1 MKVFVAGAT
10 GALGK
15 QLVPMLVAEGH
26 QVTGMTRTPAKQDMI
41 RSLGARPAVADAFD
55 PEAVA
60 QVVAEAEPD
69 AVVHELTDLTGT
81 FARNIDKSFAT
92 TNRLRTEGTDHLL
105 AAAKAAG
112 ARRFVAQSFTGWPY
126 KRVGGPIK
134 GEQDP
139 LDDDPPKPVSQSL
152 AAIRHV
158 EDTVTRTD
166 GLEGLALRYGGFY
179 GPGTSLA
186 AEPPGE
192 IVEMIA
198 KRRFPIVGDGGGIWS
213 LVHIEDAASATA
225 AALERG
231 APGVY
236 NVVDDDPVP
245 VRELVP
251 ELARQIGA
259 KPPRHVPRWVGRIA
273 GGEVGV
279 LMMTE
284 IRGATNAKAKRELGW
299 KPRYPSWR
307 LGFREG
313 AQENGGPR
321 GGAHER
327 GR

>member
-15 QLVPMLVAEGH
+15 QLVPMLVQAGH
-26 QVTGMTRTPAKQDMI
+26 EVTGMTRSPAKEELI
-41 RSLGARPAVADAFD
+41 RGMGARPAVADALD

-69 AVVHELTDLTGT
+69 AVIHELTDLTGT

-92 TNRLRTEGTDHLL
+92 TNLLRTEGLDHLL

-126 KRVGGPIK
+126 KPVGGPVK
-134 GEQDP
+134 DEEDP
-139 LDDDPPKPVSQSL
+139 LNDDPPKTVVESL

-158 EDTVTRTD
+158 EDTVTRAD
-166 GLEGLALRYGGFY
+166 GLVGIALRYGGFY

-186 AEPPGE
+186 FDPPGDLT
-192 IVEMIA
+192 EMIA
-198 KRRFPIVGDGGGIWS
+198 KRRVPIVGDGAGIWS

-231 APGVY
+231 EPGVY
-236 NVVDDDPVP
+236 NVADDDPVP
-245 VRELVP
+245 VGELMP

-259 KPPRHVPRWVGRIA
+259 KPPRHLPRWVGRLA
-273 GGEVGV
+273 SGEVGV
-279 LMMTE
+279 MMMTQV
-284 IRGATNAKAKRELGW
+284 RGASNDKAKRELGW
-299 KPRYPSWR
+299 ELRYPSWR
-307 LGFREG
+307 LGFRDGLE
-313 AQENGGPR
+313 R
-321 GGAHER
+321 SGGAAVR
-327 GR
+327 SAA

>member
-15 QLVPMLVAEGH
+15 QLVPMLVERGH
-26 QVTGMTRTPAKQDMI
+26 EVTGMTRTPAKEELI
-41 RSLGARPAVADAFD
+41 RSMGARPAVADAFD

-60 QVVAEAEPD
+60 QAVAQAEPE

-92 TNRLRTEGTDHLL
+92 TNRLRTEGLDHLL

-112 ARRFVAQSFTGWPY
+112 ARRFVAQSFAGWPSEPT
-126 KRVGGPIK
+126 GGPVK
-134 GEQDP
+134 TEEDP
-139 LDDDPPKPVSQSL
+139 LQQHPPKTVTESL

-158 EDTVTRTD
+158 EDTVTHAD
-166 GLEGLALRYGGFY
+166 GLDGLALRYGGFY

-186 AEPPGE
+186 VDPPGDLT
-192 IVEMIA
+192 EMIK
-198 KRRFPIVGDGGGIWS
+198 KRRVPIIGDGSGIWS
-213 LVHIEDAASATA
+213 LIHIEDAASATA

-245 VRELVP
+245 VGELMP

-259 KPPRHVPRWVGRIA
+259 KPPRHLPRWVGRLA

-279 LMMTE
+279 MMMTE
-284 IRGATNAKAKRELGW
+284 IRGATNDKAKRELGW
-299 KPRYPSWR
+299 EPRYPSWR
-307 LGFREG
+307 QGFREG
-313 AQENGGPR
+313 
-321 GGAHER
+321 
-327 GR
+327 

>member
-15 QLVPMLVAEGH
+15 QLVPMLVEQGH
-26 QVTGMTRTPAKQDMI
+26 EVTGMTRTPVKEEQI
-41 RSLGARPAVADAFD
+41 RSMGAHPAVADALD

-60 QVVAEAEPD
+60 QAVAGAEPE
-69 AVVHELTDLTGT
+69 AVIHELTDLTGT
-81 FARNIDKSFAT
+81 FARNIDKAFVT

-112 ARRFVAQSFTGWPY
+112 ARRFIAQSFAGWPF
-126 KRVGGPIK
+126 KRVGGPVK
-134 GEQDP
+134 SEEDP
-139 LDDDPPKPVSQSL
+139 LDDNPPKPVSQSL

-158 EDTVTRTD
+158 EDTVTNAE
-166 GLEGLALRYGGFY
+166 GLDGLALRYGGFY

-186 AEPPGE
+186 INPPGE
-192 IVEMIA
+192 LTEMIQ
-198 KRRFPIVGDGGGIWS
+198 KRRVPIIGNGAGIWS

-245 VRELVP
+245 VGELMP
-251 ELARQIGA
+251 ELARLIGA
-259 KPPRHVPRWVGRIA
+259 KPPRHLPRWVGRIA
-273 GGEVGV
+273 GGEAGV

-284 IRGATNAKAKRELGW
+284 IRGASNEKAKRELGW
-299 KPRYPSWR
+299 EPRYPSWR

-313 AQENGGPR
+313 LEQRDGGPVR
-321 GGAHER
+321 SAA
-327 GR
+327 

>member
-15 QLVPMLVAEGH
+15 QLVPMLVEHGH
-26 QVTGMTRTPAKQDMI
+26 EVTGMTRTPVKEEQI
-41 RSLGARPAVADAFD
+41 RSMGARPAIADALD

-60 QVVAEAEPD
+60 QAVAGAEPE
-69 AVVHELTDLTGT
+69 AVIHELTDLTGT
-81 FARNIDKSFAT
+81 FARNIDKAFVT

-112 ARRFVAQSFTGWPY
+112 ARRFIAQSFAGWPF
-126 KRVGGPIK
+126 KRVGGPVK
-134 GEQDP
+134 TEEDP
-139 LDDDPPKPVSQSL
+139 LDDNPPKPVSQSL

-158 EDTVTRTD
+158 EGTVTNAD
-166 GLEGLALRYGGFY
+166 GLDGLALRYGGFY

-186 AEPPGE
+186 IDPPGE
-192 IVEMIA
+192 LTEMIQ
-198 KRRFPIVGDGGGIWS
+198 KRRVPIIGNGAGIWS

-245 VRELVP
+245 VGELMP
-251 ELARQIGA
+251 ELARLIGA
-259 KPPRHVPRWVGRIA
+259 KPPRHLPRWVGRIA
-273 GGEVGV
+273 GGEAGV

-284 IRGATNAKAKRELGW
+284 IRGASNEKAKRELGW
-299 KPRYPSWR
+299 EPRYPSWR
-307 LGFREG
+307 LGFRGGLEQSE
-313 AQENGGPR
+313 AQPAESAP
-321 GGAHER
+321 
-327 GR
+327 